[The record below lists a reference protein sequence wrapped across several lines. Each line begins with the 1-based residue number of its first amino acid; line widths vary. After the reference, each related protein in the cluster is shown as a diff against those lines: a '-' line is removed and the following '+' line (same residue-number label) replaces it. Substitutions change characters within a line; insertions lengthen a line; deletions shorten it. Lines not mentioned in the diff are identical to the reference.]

1 MKKIT
6 YSVELIDE
14 NGNGEIIEENIE
26 YLDKAVDTAL
36 SFARYENNLSKSDK
50 KKSCVVVSEI
60 DDGIWNSIDTIA
72 FEQKGGYID
81 VIYR

>member
-72 FEQKGGYID
+72 FE
-81 VIYR
+81 